1 MRFLK
6 LKQKKILPY
15 AQTYLLFRD
24 VFSLIHYLRVW
35 ADLEFMITL
44 IHTTLNDS
52 KIQTI
57 GYPFGKREIF
67 YLRLFM
73 HTIKM
78 KNNFKVI
85 QI

>member
-24 VFSLIHYLRVW
+24 VFSLIHYLRLW

-44 IHTTLNDS
+44 IHTTFQNPNNQVHF
-52 KIQTI
+52 IVYVPCI
-57 GYPFGKREIF
+57 IFGKREIF
-67 YLRLFM
+67 Y
-73 HTIKM
+73 
-78 KNNFKVI
+78 
-85 QI
+85 